1 MEDNIKKLM
10 DKEYHEFTTNPVGF
24 IMGFLSRRK
33 AANEALKAAGESKSH
48 SGLTELAET
57 AAFYNRMLNAAK
69 DAFKGKPEE
78 FIKLLEGE

>member
-10 DKEYHEFTTNPVGF
+10 DKEYHEFTTNPRGF
-24 IMGFLSRRK
+24 ITGFISRRK
-33 AANEALKAAGESKSH
+33 AANQALSDAAGKSH
-48 SGLTELAET
+48 NGLNGIAET

>member
-24 IMGFLSRRK
+24 IRGFLSRRK
-33 AANEALKAAGESKSH
+33 AANEALKAAAGKSAK
-48 SGLTELAET
+48 GLTELAET

>member
-33 AANEALKAAGESKSH
+33 AANEALKAAAGKSAK
-48 SGLTELAET
+48 GLTELAEIAT
-57 AAFYNRMLNAAK
+57 FYNSVFNAAVV
-69 DAFKGKPEE
+69 AFKGKPDE